1 MLDMEKFI
9 RILVNM
15 AMVFGREG
23 FMKIWIKLGE
33 IICDFAEHHGK
44 EFNDMYGKAKNKKDK
59 AQKKH
64 NN

>member
-1 MLDMEKFI
+1 
-9 RILVNM
+9 M

-44 EFNDMYGKAKNKKDK
+44 EFNDMYGKDKNKKNK
-59 AQKKH
+59 AHKKH